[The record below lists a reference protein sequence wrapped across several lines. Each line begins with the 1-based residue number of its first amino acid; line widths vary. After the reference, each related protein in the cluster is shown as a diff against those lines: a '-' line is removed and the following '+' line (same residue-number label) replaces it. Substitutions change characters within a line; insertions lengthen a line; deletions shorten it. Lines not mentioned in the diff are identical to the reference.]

1 MRNVKI
7 GMVLAGACA
16 GLVAGLFGAGGGLV
30 LVPLLTLLTD
40 VADDTVFSSSIS
52 IILPICLTC
61 IAVTAMS
68 GGIAFR
74 CPALSAGQRHRR
86 SVCRAMGAEN
96 PRVLAPPGT
105 GTSDSVGRVS
115 VFMLT
120 SFPVCVFV
128 GSLLGF
134 LTGMGVGGGSLL
146 ILWLT
151 LVLGFDQAAARGINL
166 LFFLPASAICCV
178 FRLRQGKLN
187 LRVCLPAILS
197 GCAAAVLGSLIA
209 ASLDTGLLR
218 RPFGILL
225 LLTGLRELLY
235 RPKKR

>member
-1 MRNVKI
+1 
-7 GMVLAGACA
+7 
-16 GLVAGLFGAGGGLV
+16 
-30 LVPLLTLLTD
+30 
-40 VADDTVFSSSIS
+40 
-52 IILPICLTC
+52 
-61 IAVTAMS
+61 
-68 GGIAFR
+68 
-74 CPALSAGQRHRR
+74 
-86 SVCRAMGAEN
+86 
-96 PRVLAPPGT
+96 
-105 GTSDSVGRVS
+105 
-115 VFMLT
+115 MLT

-225 LLTGLRELLY
+225 LFTGLRELLH

>member
-1 MRNVKI
+1 M
-7 GMVLAGACA
+7 LD
-16 GLVAGLFGAGGGLV
+16 
-30 LVPLLTLLTD
+30 TLPAALI
-40 VADDTVFSSSIS
+40 VGTV
-52 IILPICLTC
+52 
-61 IAVTAMS
+61 
-68 GGIAFR
+68 
-74 CPALSAGQRHRR
+74 
-86 SVCRAMGAEN
+86 
-96 PRVLAPPGT
+96 
-105 GTSDSVGRVS
+105 
-115 VFMLT
+115 
-120 SFPVCVFV
+120 
-128 GSLLGF
+128 LGF
-134 LTGMGVGGGSLL
+134 LTGLGVGGGSLL

-151 LVLGFDQAAARGINL
+151 LVLGLPPQTARGINL